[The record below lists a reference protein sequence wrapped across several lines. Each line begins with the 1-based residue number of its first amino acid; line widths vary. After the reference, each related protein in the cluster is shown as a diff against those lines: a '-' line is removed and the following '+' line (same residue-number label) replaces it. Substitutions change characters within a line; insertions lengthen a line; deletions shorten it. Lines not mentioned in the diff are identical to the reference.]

1 MQFYT
6 LIWKNLI
13 RRPVRSGLTIFA
25 VAISIGCVVAL
36 VGISTGFKRTFTGL
50 YESKNL
56 DMVVVRSGQGQRLTS
71 TLDQSLVEKFRQIP
85 GIKLV
90 FPGLVDVIS
99 FEEEGIFGAVA
110 QGLYMD
116 PRTAASFKVVE
127 GRTLTAEDSKVML
140 LGSILARNLGKK
152 LHDKVEIF
160 EGEFFEVVG
169 IFDNSNVFE
178 NGSMIVPLPEMQRL
192 LDRPNQVTGFSV
204 VFEPE
209 FRTAEKTEQIRS
221 AIEAVTPGLSAM
233 PIREHVD
240 TVTEIRAATAMSWLT
255 SILALVVGTAG
266 VLNTM
271 LMSIMERTREIGVF
285 RAIGWTSRQVV
296 RMVLAEAILLSLIGA
311 VIGTVSALAIVR
323 ILTQLPWA
331 GGFVDGYVPPYVIGQ
346 GLLIAVLIGLLGG
359 AIAGLYAARMLPT
372 EALRHD

>member
-1 MQFYT
+1 MQFST

-36 VGISTGFKRTFTGL
+36 VGISTGFKRTFSGL
-50 YESKNL
+50 YEAKNL
-56 DMVVVRSGQGQRLTS
+56 DMIVVRSGQGQRLAS
-71 TLDQSLVEKFRQIP
+71 TLDQGLAEKFRGVP

-99 FEEEGIFGAVA
+99 FEDQGIYGAVA
-110 QGLYMD
+110 QGLIMD
-116 PRTAASFKVVE
+116 PRTAASFRVTE
-127 GRTLTAEDSKVML
+127 GRTLTQEDGKVLL
-140 LGSILARNLGKK
+140 LGSILARNLGKQ

-178 NGSMIVPLPEMQRL
+178 NGSMILPLAEMQRM
-192 LDRPNQVTGFSV
+192 LDRPNQVTGFSIV
-204 VFEPE
+204 VDPE
-209 FRTAEKTEQIRS
+209 FRAPEKMQEIRQ
-221 AIEAVTPGLSAM
+221 AVEAVAPSLSAM

-240 TVTEIRAATAMSWLT
+240 TVTEIRAASAMAWLT
-255 SILALVVGTAG
+255 SVLALVVGTAG

-271 LMSIMERTREIGVF
+271 LMSVMERTKEIGVF
-285 RAIGWTSRQVV
+285 RAIGWSSRQVV
-296 RMVLAEAILLSLIGA
+296 RMVLTEALLLSLIGA
-311 VIGTVSALAIVR
+311 VIGTLGALVIVR
-323 ILTQLPWA
+323 ILTLLPA
-331 GGFVDGYVPPYVIGQ
+331 VGGFVDGYVPPYVIAQ
-346 GLLIAVLIGLLGG
+346 GMVIAVLIGLLGG
-359 AIAGLYAARMLPT
+359 SLAAMNAARMLPT

>member
-1 MQFYT
+1 MQFST

-36 VGISTGFKRTFTGL
+36 VGISTGFKRTFSGL
-50 YESKNL
+50 YEAKNL
-56 DMVVVRSGQGQRLTS
+56 DMIVVRSGQGQRLAS
-71 TLDQSLVEKFRQIP
+71 TLDQGLAEKFRGVP

-99 FEEEGIFGAVA
+99 FEDQGIYGAVA
-110 QGLYMD
+110 QGLIMD
-116 PRTAASFKVVE
+116 PRTAASFRVTE
-127 GRTLTAEDSKVML
+127 GRTLTLEDGKVLL
-140 LGSILARNLGKK
+140 LGSILARNLGKQ

-178 NGSMIVPLPEMQRL
+178 NGSMILPLAEMQRM
-192 LDRPNQVTGFSV
+192 LDRPNQVTGFSIV
-204 VFEPE
+204 VDPE
-209 FRTAEKTEQIRS
+209 FRAPEKMQQIRQ
-221 AIEAVTPGLSAM
+221 AVEAVAPSLSAM

-240 TVTEIRAATAMSWLT
+240 TVTEIRAASAMAWLT
-255 SILALVVGTAG
+255 SVLALVVGTAG

-271 LMSIMERTREIGVF
+271 LMSVMERTKEIGVF
-285 RAIGWTSRQVV
+285 RAIGWSSRQVV
-296 RMVLAEAILLSLIGA
+296 RMVLTEALLLSLIGA
-311 VIGTVSALAIVR
+311 VIGTLGALVIVR
-323 ILTQLPWA
+323 ILTLLPA
-331 GGFVDGYVPPYVIGQ
+331 VGGFVDGYVPPYVIAQ
-346 GLLIAVLIGLLGG
+346 GMVIAVLIGLLGG
-359 AIAGLYAARMLPT
+359 SLAAMNAARMLPT

>member
-1 MQFYT
+1 MHYYT
-6 LIWKNLI
+6 LIWKNLT
-13 RRPVRSGLTIFA
+13 RRRIRSGLTIFA

-36 VGISTGFKRTFTGL
+36 VGISTGFKRTFNGL
-50 YESKNL
+50 YETKNL
-56 DMVVVRSGQGQRLTS
+56 DMIIVRSGQGQRLAS
-71 TLDQSLVEKFRQIP
+71 TLDQGLAEKFRRIP
-85 GIKLV
+85 GIKMV

-99 FEEEGIFGAVA
+99 FEEQGIYGAVA
-110 QGLYMD
+110 QGMQMD
-116 PRTAASFKVVE
+116 PRTAASFRIME
-127 GRTLTAEDSKVML
+127 GRTLKPDDGKVML

-178 NGSMIVPLPEMQRL
+178 NGSMIVTLAELQRL

-204 VFEPE
+204 VLEPE
-209 FRTAEKTEQIRS
+209 FRSPEKMEQIRRNV
-221 AIEAVTPGLSAM
+221 EAVVPGLSAM

-240 TVTEIRAATAMSWLT
+240 TLTEIRAASAMAWLT
-255 SILALVVGTAG
+255 SVLALVVGTAG

-296 RMVLAEAILLSLIGA
+296 WMVLAEAVSLSLIGA
-311 VIGTVSALAIVR
+311 VLGTLTALAIVG
-323 ILTQLPWA
+323 ILTRLPWA
-331 GGFVDGYVPPYVIGQ
+331 GGFVDGYVPPSVIAQ
-346 GLLIAVLIGLLGG
+346 GMTIAILIGVLGG
-359 AIAGLYAARMLPT
+359 SLAGVHAARMLPT

>member
-1 MQFYT
+1 

-36 VGISTGFKRTFTGL
+36 VGISTGFKRTFSGL
-50 YESKNL
+50 YEAKNL
-56 DMVVVRSGQGQRLTS
+56 DMIVVRSGQGQRLAS
-71 TLDQSLVEKFRQIP
+71 TLDQGLAEKFRGVP

-99 FEEEGIFGAVA
+99 FEDQGIYGAVA
-110 QGLYMD
+110 QGLIMD
-116 PRTAASFKVVE
+116 PRTAASFRVTE
-127 GRTLTAEDSKVML
+127 GRTLTQEDGKVLL
-140 LGSILARNLGKK
+140 LGSILARNLGKQ

-178 NGSMIVPLPEMQRL
+178 NGSMILPLAEMQRM
-192 LDRPNQVTGFSV
+192 LDRPNQVTGFSIV
-204 VFEPE
+204 VDPE
-209 FRTAEKTEQIRS
+209 FRAPEKMQEIRQ
-221 AIEAVTPGLSAM
+221 AVEAVAPSLSAM

-240 TVTEIRAATAMSWLT
+240 TVTEIRAASAMAWLT
-255 SILALVVGTAG
+255 SVLALVVGTAG

-271 LMSIMERTREIGVF
+271 LMSVMERTKEIGVF
-285 RAIGWTSRQVV
+285 RAIGWSSRQVV
-296 RMVLAEAILLSLIGA
+296 RMVLTEALLLSLIGA
-311 VIGTVSALAIVR
+311 VIGTLGALVIVR
-323 ILTQLPWA
+323 ILTLLPA
-331 GGFVDGYVPPYVIGQ
+331 VGGFVDGYVPPYVIAQ
-346 GLLIAVLIGLLGG
+346 GMVIAVLIGLLGG
-359 AIAGLYAARMLPT
+359 SLAAMNAARMLPT